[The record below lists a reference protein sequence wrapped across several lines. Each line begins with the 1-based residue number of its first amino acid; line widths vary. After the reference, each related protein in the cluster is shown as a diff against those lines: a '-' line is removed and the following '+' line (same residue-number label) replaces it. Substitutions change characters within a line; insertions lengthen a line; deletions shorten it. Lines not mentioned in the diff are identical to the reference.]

1 MITLMSRQDVVSIEK
16 QCAGPALGLGPV
28 FGLAVAGFGDID
40 VGSPLAP
47 ASAASAATCAFAVV
61 TARPPGLVPANIV
74 CLYPAD
80 VSALLCKSHSQVA
93 WQC

>member
-1 MITLMSRQDVVSIEK
+1 MPRQDVVAVEK

-28 FGLAVAGFGDID
+28 FCLAVAGFGDTD
-40 VGSPLAP
+40 VGSPLA
-47 ASAASAATCAFAVV
+47 AASATSTATCAFAVV
-61 TARPPGLVPANIV
+61 TARPPGLVPAYVV

-80 VSALLCKSHSQVA
+80 VSTLLCKSHSQVA